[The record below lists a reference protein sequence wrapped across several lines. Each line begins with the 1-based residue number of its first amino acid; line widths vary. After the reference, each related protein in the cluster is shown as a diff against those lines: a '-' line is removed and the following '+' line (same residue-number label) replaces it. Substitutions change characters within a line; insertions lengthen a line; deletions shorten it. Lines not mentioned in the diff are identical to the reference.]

1 MDAEQRHELKTN
13 ELANLL
19 LKLKDWSDKYLNT
32 VLTIVAAAALAWAG
46 YRFWAWRQENALQ
59 AAWAEVSRANIRDL
73 TAGDA
78 PLDQLRR
85 VAKDAPDATVAA
97 IARIRL
103 AAGLIQRAD
112 EAGGEVR
119 LNEAASELRSVVSSG
134 VADSL
139 KAAALFKLGSV
150 CEGQRDLKSAREA
163 YQQIVSTPQFETLPF
178 RGLAE
183 DRLKTLDDLA
193 VRVEFLPG
201 APPLP
206 VPPAPA
212 SAPATAPTSAPVPE
226 LAPIPSPV
234 ADPNPAD
241 PQQGQLIKIEGPIS
255 QHPLLGEWDPSRPR
269 SDTQPASRPVIPPRP
284 RPSTQPTSKPAADSE
299 VEPAPAKKKDEKT
312 DKP

>member
-19 LKLKDWSDKYLNT
+19 LKLKDWSDKYLNS
-32 VLTIVAAAALAWAG
+32 VLTIIAVAALAWAG
-46 YRFWAWRQENALQ
+46 YRFWSWRQENAVH

-85 VAKDAPDATVAA
+85 VAKDAPDSTVAA

-103 AAGLIQRAD
+103 AAGLMQRAD

-119 LNEAASELRSVVSSG
+119 LSEAATELRTVIGSAVS
-134 VADSL
+134 DSL

-150 CEGQRDLKSAREA
+150 SEGQRDLKAAREA
-163 YQQIVSTPQFETLPF
+163 YQQLVSTPQYDSLPF
-178 RGLAE
+178 KTMAE

-201 APPLP
+201 AAPLP

-212 SAPATAPTSAPVPE
+212 SAPATAPTT
-226 LAPIPSPV
+226 
-234 ADPNPAD
+234 
-241 PQQGQLIKIEGPIS
+241 QQGQMIKIEGPIS
-255 QHPLLGEWDPSRPR
+255 EHPLLGEWDP
-269 SDTQPASRPVIPPRP
+269 ARP
-284 RPSTQPTSKPAADSE
+284 RPATQPTSKPTADSE
-299 VEPAPAKKKDEKT
+299 VEPAPAKKEE
-312 DKP
+312 